1 MPNGH
6 PFSRVMFSLS
16 GVCLVLGLVAGL
28 LMAVDRGQFPA
39 HVTGKFLPGAV
50 ILMVGAGFSG
60 ILLGIGCTVSR
71 LCFWAD
77 RFLNALH

>member
-1 MPNGH
+1 MGQTALGDLSH
-6 PFSRVMFSLS
+6 KWFAAVLRVRD
-16 GVCLVLGLVAGL
+16 ARN
-28 LMAVDRGQFPA
+28 AVE
-39 HVTGKFLPGAV
+39 TE
-50 ILMVGAGFSG
+50 